1 LTQENHPWQETNK
14 QSIPNARRR
23 RRIEVRTR
31 KRQGI
36 PNARRRRKRRS
47 IRIRVRTRKKPSM
60 PNARRRRRIEVT
72 IFVDPK

>member
-47 IRIRVRTRKKPSM
+47 IRIQVRTRKKPSM

>member
-36 PNARRRRKRRS
+36 PNARRRRRR
-47 IRIRVRTRKKPSM
+47 RIQVRTRKKPSV
-60 PNARRRRRIEVT
+60 PNARRRTRIEVT
-72 IFVDPK
+72 TFVDNK